1 VADSRDGDKSV
12 LSCLNTVT
20 NSDFMES
27 PPSPTSPPPLPSDTL
42 QNWEAGSPDYMG
54 TASFTNILK
63 KMDRTLDEE
72 EVIEK

>member
-1 VADSRDGDKSV
+1 
-12 LSCLNTVT
+12 
-20 NSDFMES
+20 MS
-27 PPSPTSPPPLPSDTL
+27 PSSALPSDSR

-54 TASFTNILK
+54 SASFTNILK